1 MSQPGRKGFWY
12 QSQNPDDYNPM
23 MSSEIL
29 RLAFPN
35 SGAKNRSEMTSRAL
49 TALKDLADTGDV
61 QIVTTGE
68 GLIVMPPSKGSL
80 SIKAESTSHTSE
92 NHVPNR

>member
-35 SGAKNRSEMTSRAL
+35 SGAKNRSEMSSRAL

-61 QIVTTGE
+61 QIVTTKRRTDRHATQQGQP
-68 GLIVMPPSKGSL
+68 LD
-80 SIKAESTSHTSE
+80 KAESTSHTSE